1 MTLKPQIE
9 QPMDC
14 KSFKL
19 VVYFYMSTEHLAK
32 KTSPEFILDTD
43 SLENVA
49 PPKDNKLK
57 VDINTLMDRVR
68 EEKRKEKKENLL
80 FVGLIASAV
89 LITGAIASF

>member
-1 MTLKPQIE
+1 M
-9 QPMDC
+9 
-14 KSFKL
+14 F
-19 VVYFYMSTEHLAK
+19 YFSMSTENLAEK
-32 KTSPEFILDTD
+32 NNPEFILDTD
-43 SLENVA
+43 FLENETSA
-49 PPKDNKLK
+49 KNTKLK